1 MEYPQMYDYINKLDP
16 YLKKHFNKEKEW
28 IAMKKSEEAK
38 SLIDTIKPFMVQES
52 LEQLEAKFKEKD
64 KRPSLDFGE
73 EYALSETCFCGR

>member
-38 SLIDTIKPFMVQES
+38 RLGCVNQTFMIQES
-52 LEQLEAKFKEKD
+52 LEELEAKFKEKD